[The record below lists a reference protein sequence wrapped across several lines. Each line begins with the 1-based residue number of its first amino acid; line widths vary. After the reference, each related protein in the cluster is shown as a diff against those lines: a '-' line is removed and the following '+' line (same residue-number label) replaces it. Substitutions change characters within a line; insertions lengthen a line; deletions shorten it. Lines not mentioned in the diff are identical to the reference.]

1 MKICIKKN
9 GIIYLGELLKKYP
22 LKPAAVE
29 KLKMELKK
37 KKPLP
42 EYIELEEME
51 KIVNLKEEIE
61 LTHEEKMRADIEM
74 FENDIWISPLL
85 AEYRY
90 FLYSPVEVFIINKRK
105 MYLKKEIEEKNNLRE
120 NIFYIKTE
128 KNRKKTLKLKKN
140 SQYIGREDMSMP
152 LSVLNKMGFAAL
164 SEILERI
171 EYNIF
176 SIEMKESKYRVLRDC
191 DEKNKQYNYVFLSF
205 LTTEKRKIEK
215 ILEKTSYKI
224 LKYKNEN
231 LKLIQ
236 KLLIVLLLREGN
248 IYITKNKNNIYI
260 GRSL

>member
-1 MKICIKKN
+1 
-9 GIIYLGELLKKYP
+9 
-22 LKPAAVE
+22 
-29 KLKMELKK
+29 
-37 KKPLP
+37 
-42 EYIELEEME
+42 
-51 KIVNLKEEIE
+51 
-61 LTHEEKMRADIEM
+61 
-74 FENDIWISPLL
+74 
-85 AEYRY
+85 
-90 FLYSPVEVFIINKRK
+90 
-105 MYLKKEIEEKNNLRE
+105 
-120 NIFYIKTE
+120 
-128 KNRKKTLKLKKN
+128 
-140 SQYIGREDMSMP
+140 MSMP

-176 SIEMKESKYRVLRDC
+176 SIEMKESKYRVLKDC